1 MEEVGL
7 VGQRVEREEEVQ
19 GPLCTIEVR
28 GMKGTTCKD
37 SVEFYFENKRSGGG
51 EVKQVKGEVEDGV
64 LLITFVDDK
73 SEYQNSVK
81 YK

>member
-1 MEEVGL
+1 MKEVGL

-51 EVKQVKGEVEDGV
+51 EVEEVKGEVEEGL
-64 LLITFVDDK
+64 LLITFANK
-73 SEYQNSVK
+73 ESK
-81 YK
+81 